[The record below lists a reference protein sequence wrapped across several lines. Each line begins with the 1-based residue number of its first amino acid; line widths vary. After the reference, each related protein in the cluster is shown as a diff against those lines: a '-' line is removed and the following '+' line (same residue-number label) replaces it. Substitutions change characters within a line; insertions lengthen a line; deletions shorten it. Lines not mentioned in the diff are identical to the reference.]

1 MNSGRVAIR
10 YARGLF
16 KFSNER
22 GLDEVF
28 YADAQTLI
36 HILKDSESLSELI
49 NNPLIVSDKK
59 VDVLKKVIAD
69 SINPAFYEFIS
80 IIVKKGRFEY
90 LLNSLLLFRD
100 LYRSEKGIVDV
111 QVESANPLTD
121 NELNTINNLIQS
133 HFNKKTEL
141 TVTIKPQLIAGFILI
156 VEGKIM
162 DYSVTGQLLQFKKS
176 FGLTQSN

>member
-10 YARGLF
+10 YAKGLF
-16 KFSNER
+16 KFANER
-22 GLDEVF
+22 GLAEVF

-36 HILKDSESLSELI
+36 NVLRDSESLSELI

-59 VDVLKKVIAD
+59 VDILKKAIAG

-100 LYRSEKGIVDV
+100 LYRSENAIVDV
-111 QVESANPLTD
+111 QIESANPLSE
-121 NELNTINNLIQS
+121 NELTTIDGLIQS
-133 HFNKKTEL
+133 HFKKKTEL

-176 FGLTQSN
+176 LGLTQSN

>member
-16 KFSNER
+16 KFAKEQ
-22 GLDEVF
+22 GLAEAF
-28 YADAQTLI
+28 YADALTLI
-36 HILKDSESLSELI
+36 QILKDSELLSELI

-59 VDVLKKVIAD
+59 VDVLRNAIAD
-69 SINPAFYEFIS
+69 AINPAFYEFIS

-100 LYRSEKGIVDV
+100 LYRFEKGIVEV
-111 QVESANPLTD
+111 QVESANSLTD
-121 NELNTINNLIQS
+121 NELNTIDSIIQS

>member
-1 MNSGRVAIR
+1 MSSGRVAIR

-16 KFSNER
+16 KFANER
-22 GLDEVF
+22 GLAQVF

-36 HILKDSESLSELI
+36 HILKDSELLSELI

-59 VDVLKKVIAD
+59 VDVLKNAFAG

-100 LYRSEKGIVDV
+100 LYRAENAIVDV
-111 QVESANPLTD
+111 QIESANPLSD
-121 NELNTINNLIQS
+121 KELSKIDSLIQS
-133 HFNKKTEL
+133 HFSKKTEL

>member
-16 KFSNER
+16 KFANER
-22 GLDEVF
+22 GLAEVF

-59 VDVLKKVIAD
+59 VDLLKKTIAG
-69 SINPAFYEFIS
+69 SINPEFYEFIS

-100 LYRSEKGIVDV
+100 LYRSEKGIVD
-111 QVESANPLTD
+111 
-121 NELNTINNLIQS
+121 
-133 HFNKKTEL
+133 
-141 TVTIKPQLIAGFILI
+141 
-156 VEGKIM
+156 
-162 DYSVTGQLLQFKKS
+162 
-176 FGLTQSN
+176 